1 MEIILSRHGKTNEN
15 QNKHLSGNSNVAQL
29 NNEGVKHSKR
39 LVKLLS
45 KEKIDKI
52 ISSPLD
58 RAINTAKPISKALN
72 LKIEKENLLRE
83 FDFGSLD
90 GKNEQG
96 ESLQGLINRRNNL
109 YYKFPNG
116 ESYKDVL
123 KRVEKFLKSF
133 LNKKLKQVLLVSH
146 AGINRAILTLLLG
159 LDENKIDI
167 INSPND
173 IIYFYN
179 TKNKSLK
186 WINTKNNTKGKGI
199 LFRKKI

>member
-1 MEIILSRHGKTNEN
+1 MKIILARHGETNEN
-15 QNKHLSGNSNVAQL
+15 QNKHLSGNSNMAQL

-39 LVKLLS
+39 LTKLLL

-58 RAINTAKPISKALN
+58 RAINTAKPIAKALN
-72 LKIEKENLLRE
+72 LKIEKEDLLRE

-96 ESLQGLINRRNNL
+96 KALQGLLNRRKNVN
-109 YYKFPNG
+109 YKFPNG

-123 KRVEKFLKSF
+123 NRIEKFLPSL
-133 LNKKLKQVLLVSH
+133 LNKNLKKVLLISH
-146 AGINRAILTLLLG
+146 AGINRAILTIFLK

-167 INSPND
+167 INSPNN
-173 IIYFYN
+173 IIYFYD
-179 TKNKSLK
+179 TKDKSLK
-186 WINTKNNTKGKGI
+186 WVDTKNNTKGKNV
-199 LFRKKI
+199 LFRTEI